1 MCEADFRIALSKCN
15 VYIYKLNILLG
26 FKHGEALHNL
36 NQCDRYVKF

>member
-1 MCEADFRIALSKCN
+1 MCEAGFRIALFKFN
-15 VYIYKLNILLG
+15 VCIYKLTILLG